1 MPQLGF
7 GYWRL
12 GQWWLVD
19 EVLVWIVAVD
29 GSGVLKFLVWISM
42 KIIEIWYSGLVYT
55 CLHNSDTDDKP

>member
-1 MPQLGF
+1 M
-7 GYWRL
+7 
-12 GQWWLVD
+12 
-19 EVLVWIVAVD
+19 LVWIVAVD